1 MPGTPVH
8 EILLSPLQLDD
19 VGQLIAEALR
29 GAEERTRPLAQL
41 IHDKAGGNPF
51 FTIQFLAELAEKN
64 LLTFD
69 HDAAAWTWDLQHIH
83 QKGYADN
90 ILDLIGGKLS
100 RLPTTSQEALKRFA
114 CLGHVA
120 DFATLALLQGQS
132 EDAGHAALSDVC
144 CSGLLIRTNRS
155 YRFAHDRVHE
165 AAYIL
170 IPEVERA
177 EAHLRLGRLL
187 AENLSPK
194 QAAENVFDIVNQF
207 NAGQELLRDPE
218 EKDRVA
224 NLNLQ
229 AGQRAKAG
237 TADASAVRYLSA
249 RHGFSWRKCSGTVD
263 TISPS
268 HYEFE
273 AAECEYLN
281 GNFEKTEQLISEV
294 LSRARSNIDK
304 AAVYRIKIISHSA
317 RGEYHEAIA
326 RGLEYLQLFGI
337 VLSAQP
343 TRAGGPVGV

>member
-1 MPGTPVH
+1 MAATPLD
-8 EILLSPLQLDD
+8 ESLLEPLERDD
-19 VGQLIAEALR
+19 VGQLIAEALH
-29 GAEERTRPLAQL
+29 GDEERTGPLAKL
-41 IHDKAGGNPF
+41 THEKTGGNPF
-51 FTIQFLAELAEKN
+51 FTIQFLAELAEEN

-132 EDAGHAALSDVC
+132 EDALHAALSDVVR
-144 CSGLLIRTNRS
+144 SGLLIRTNRS

-207 NAGQELLRDPE
+207 NAGQELCVIP
-218 EKDRVA
+218 
-224 NLNLQ
+224 
-229 AGQRAKAG
+229 
-237 TADASAVRYLSA
+237 
-249 RHGFSWRKCSGTVD
+249 RK
-263 TISPS
+263 
-268 HYEFE
+268 
-273 AAECEYLN
+273 
-281 GNFEKTEQLISEV
+281 
-294 LSRARSNIDK
+294 
-304 AAVYRIKIISHSA
+304 RIA
-317 RGEYHEAIA
+317 W
-326 RGLEYLQLFGI
+326 Q
-337 VLSAQP
+337 
-343 TRAGGPVGV
+343 T

>member
-1 MPGTPVH
+1 M
-8 EILLSPLQLDD
+8 
-19 VGQLIAEALR
+19 
-29 GAEERTRPLAQL
+29 
-41 IHDKAGGNPF
+41 
-51 FTIQFLAELAEKN
+51 
-64 LLTFD
+64 
-69 HDAAAWTWDLQHIH
+69 QHIH

-120 DFATLALLQGQS
+120 DFATLSLLQGQS
-132 EDAGHAALSDVC
+132 EDALHAALSDVVR
-144 CSGLLIRTNRS
+144 SGLLIRTNRS

-237 TADASAVRYLSA
+237 TAYASAVRYLSV
-249 RHGFSWRKCSGTVD
+249 GMDF
-263 TISPS
+263 
-268 HYEFE
+268 
-273 AAECEYLN
+273 L
-281 GNFEKTEQLISEV
+281 
-294 LSRARSNIDK
+294 
-304 AAVYRIKIISHSA
+304 
-317 RGEYHEAIA
+317 GENAWDRRYDLTFA
-326 RGLEYLQLFGI
+326 L
-337 VLSAQP
+337 
-343 TRAGGPVGV
+343 